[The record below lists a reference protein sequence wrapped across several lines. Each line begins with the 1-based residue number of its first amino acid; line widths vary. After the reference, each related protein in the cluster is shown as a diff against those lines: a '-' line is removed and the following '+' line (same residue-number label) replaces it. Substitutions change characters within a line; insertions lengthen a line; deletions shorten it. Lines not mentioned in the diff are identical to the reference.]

1 MVRFLTMADGNAA
14 SDEDVPEELSPE
26 DVAPAAQTTHRRPKL
41 PGQPAAIDIPMADF
55 EDQLVEIVADGP
67 LSPPPM
73 STPAQSAPATDPYLG
88 KVIAE
93 RYMVERLL
101 GVGSMGLVYRCR
113 HTVLDKTVA
122 LKIIRQDLAQDA
134 ETVGRFMTEARSASA
149 IGSKHIVEVLDFGTL
164 PDGASYIVM
173 EYLEGLTLGEALDAP
188 GGLSIGDALDIAI
201 QMSEALGAAHLAGVV
216 HRDLKP
222 DNVFLLQS
230 ERGWFVKILDFG
242 IAKIMQGGQKLTVAG
257 SVIGTPHYMSPEQAT
272 GARTDARTDVYSL
285 GVIMYEMACGKVPF
299 DAENPLAVISM
310 QVTDEPPPLRKR
322 MPAGRTLPTGLEAV
336 IHKCLVK
343 DTTDRFSTMEDVRA
357 ALERIAGGGVPLVAP
372 PSSQKEAG
380 TDSYTEE
387 LNQDTDFREL
397 HAHGRRRRWIARGA
411 LLMLMGGTAA
421 GAYFVARPRIAAWV
435 EAERAAAASFQGA
448 MAATS
453 TANTT
458 NGVGTPGAATV
469 TPGANAPGGAVTA
482 SATGVAVAASA
493 PMPAAPGVAPD
504 GSVIHVALILFP
516 LNSHV
521 FDGDKDLG
529 MMPITI
535 DVKPDETKVV
545 NVVRK
550 GYVTRP
556 LKIDGSKTRIVVGLV
571 SDAAAA
577 KRHGK
582 SLDEAVAE
590 ADRAAESL
598 AADDADT
605 EPATGSKGARVA
617 ARGDAHAATADAAAA
632 PDKADGAPAEKPKP
646 HGGKTTLAPNPFG
659 D

>member
-1 MVRFLTMADGNAA
+1 MADGDAA
-14 SDEDVPEELSPE
+14 SDDDVPEELRPE
-26 DVAPAAQTTHRRPKL
+26 DVAPAAQITHRRPKVHD
-41 PGQPAAIDIPMADF
+41 QSAAIDISMADF
-55 EDQLVEIVADGP
+55 DDAALASVPDGP
-67 LSPPPM
+67 VSPPPI
-73 STPAQSAPATDPYLG
+73 SGGPISPPIQSQPASDPYLG

-93 RYMVERLL
+93 RYFVERLL

-173 EYLEGLTLGEALDAP
+173 EYLEGLTLGEALDSP
-188 GGLSIGDALDIAI
+188 GGLTLGDALDIGI
-201 QMSEALGAAHLAGVV
+201 QMSEALGAAHAAGVV

-310 QVTDEPPPLRKR
+310 QVTDEPPQLRKR
-322 MPAGRTLPTGLEAV
+322 MPAGRTLPQGFEAV
-336 IHKCLVK
+336 VHKCLAK
-343 DTTDRFSTMEDVRA
+343 EQNDRFSTMEDVRA

-372 PSSQKEAG
+372 PSSQEAG
-380 TDSYTEE
+380 TLSYIEE
-387 LNQDTDFREL
+387 LSQDTDFREL
-397 HAHGRRRRWIARGA
+397 HAGGRRRRWIARS
-411 LLMLMGGTAA
+411 LVLMLFA
-421 GAYFVARPRIAAWV
+421 GAAAVAFVVLRPRIAPLL
-435 EAERAAAASFQGA
+435 ASEPA
-448 MAATS
+448 P
-453 TANTT
+453 TAQ
-458 NGVGTPGAATV
+458 
-469 TPGANAPGGAVTA
+469 AVTA
-482 SATGVAVAASA
+482 TGTVAAVNGGVTTPGSSEATLAAANQAASGNALAGGDTRAAGSAAGVATAPSAAGS
-493 PMPAAPGVAPD
+493 AAPDA
-504 GSVIHVALILFP
+504 SVIHVALILFP

-535 DVKPDETKVV
+535 DVKPGESKVV

-577 KRHGK
+577 KRRGK

-598 AADDADT
+598 ASDDAD
-605 EPATGSKGARVA
+605 EAPATGAKTTHGTAKSGAA
-617 ARGDAHAATADAAAA
+617 ASTDKSDAAAT
-632 PDKADGAPAEKPKP
+632 EKTKP
-646 HGGKTTLAPNPFG
+646 RANGGKTTLAPNPFG